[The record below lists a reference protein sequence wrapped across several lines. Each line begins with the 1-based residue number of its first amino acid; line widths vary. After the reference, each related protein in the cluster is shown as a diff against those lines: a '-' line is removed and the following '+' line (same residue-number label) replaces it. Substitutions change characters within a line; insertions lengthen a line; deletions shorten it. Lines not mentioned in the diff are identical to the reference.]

1 MRADIN
7 TIASKCGVSKATVSR
22 VFTGKA
28 PVGQAIKE
36 KVLSVAKALNYSP
49 QQLATHDCI
58 CIITNSSMS
67 SCQFEFYSMLTIHLL
82 REIVHS
88 GYGIKIMGFDG
99 IDRILQSYT
108 KAAVILAGQDSVAK
122 YHESLA
128 SLNIPLIA
136 VNQRGYLIAM
146 RRLGLPEMAELC
158 YADNNNSMTEVLV
171 KLRRTDA
178 TAVIVCGEG
187 IVPETAYAL
196 NLLDIKVPDEL
207 SLISFEQPDFSKWL
221 TPPHTTIHQPVELM
235 ASEIMSSLMSLIKNP
250 SQPKSVKM
258 LKCKIN
264 SRQSV
269 KSIWAS

>member
-1 MRADIN
+1 M
-7 TIASKCGVSKATVSR
+7 V
-22 VFTGKA
+22 
-28 PVGQAIKE
+28 
-36 KVLSVAKALNYSP
+36 
-49 QQLATHDCI
+49 HDGME
-58 CIITNSSMS
+58 NWGA
-67 SCQFEFYSMLTIHLL
+67 
-82 REIVHS
+82 RE
-88 GYGIKIMGFDG
+88 
-99 IDRILQSYT
+99 R
-108 KAAVILAGQDSVAK
+108 
-122 YHESLA
+122 
-128 SLNIPLIA
+128 
-136 VNQRGYLIAM
+136 QRGYLIAM